1 MKLSTLAT
9 AIKKYYLAGLN
20 ETAIW
25 KIDNTAKLLK
35 IGTSTPNQVICA
47 VVEVPITDEIAT
59 TEFGVSDT
67 TKLVK
72 MLGVLNEDV
81 VFSVNEDATTKKVTS
96 IALASGDIDM
106 QYVTADL
113 KVIRDNKMVQVFK
126 GPYPQFEVE
135 IVVDNEFVENYLTA
149 KSALSDSEYV
159 VFQNNPATTKL
170 EMIFG
175 QVHNGNKAL
184 NTSKIKISPKTNDGK
199 STLALPLSYNAEYLR
214 QILAANTG
222 SESAVLK
229 LSTNTLGYV
238 EYVSEGG
245 IKSTYHIK
253 GISGK

>member
-1 MKLSTLAT
+1 MKLSTLAS

-25 KIDNTAKLLK
+25 KIDNFSKLIK

-47 VVEVPITDEIAT
+47 VIEIPFTDEIQT
-59 TEFGVSDT
+59 SEFGVSDT

-72 MLGVLNEDV
+72 MIGVLNEEI
-81 VFSVNEDATTKKVTS
+81 VFSVNEDASKKVTS
-96 IALASGDIDM
+96 IGISSGEIDI

-126 GPYPQFEVE
+126 GPYPVFEVE
-135 IVVDNEFVENYLTA
+135 ILVDAEFVDNYLTA
-149 KSALSDSEYV
+149 KSALNDGEYV
-159 VFQNNPATTKL
+159 VFQNNPTTSKL

-184 NTSKIKISPKTNDGK
+184 NTSKIKISPKTTAEK
-199 STLALPLSYNAEYLR
+199 FTLPAPLSFNAEYLR
-214 QILAANTG
+214 QILAANKG
-222 SESAVLK
+222 SDSAILK
-229 LSTNTLGYV
+229 LSSNTLGYV
-238 EYVSEGG
+238 EYVSEG
-245 IKSTYHIK
+245 IKSVYHIK